1 MHDDDHGAYH
11 AAAGYVYT
19 DELALEISAIWD
31 GIDAAERNGVPLGQ
45 IGRALAIDWQ
55 CTVIR
60 LAALGRRP

>member
-1 MHDDDHGAYH
+1 MHDDDGAYH

-45 IGRALAIDWQ
+45 IGRALAIDWH
-55 CTVIR
+55 CTVIL